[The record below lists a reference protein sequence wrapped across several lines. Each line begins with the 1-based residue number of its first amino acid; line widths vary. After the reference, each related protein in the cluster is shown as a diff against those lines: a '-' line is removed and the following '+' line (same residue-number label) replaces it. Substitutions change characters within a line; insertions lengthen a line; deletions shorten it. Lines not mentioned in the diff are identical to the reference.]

1 LRADDPLAKT
11 IRDHPADK
19 AVDMKRVSSPTKGDI
34 LMLAIFNGKVAIV
47 SSMDLP
53 SRSHSQTGA

>member
-1 LRADDPLAKT
+1 
-11 IRDHPADK
+11 
-19 AVDMKRVSSPTKGDI
+19 MKRVSSPTKGDI